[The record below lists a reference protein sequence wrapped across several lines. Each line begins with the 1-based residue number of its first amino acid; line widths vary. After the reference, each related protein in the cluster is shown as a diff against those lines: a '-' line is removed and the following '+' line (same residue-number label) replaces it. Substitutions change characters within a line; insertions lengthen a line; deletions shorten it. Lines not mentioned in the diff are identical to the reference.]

1 MPKSISKTEDSKK
14 LSIDSLREL
23 PKYPHSAIIC
33 GQTGCGKTE
42 FVLDLLESQY
52 AGVFD
57 NIIILCPTIYWNK
70 AYKNRCW
77 IGDVR
82 SPKDKNITIVIPV
95 MPDGTERLQELLRLL
110 FDKLAGKPT
119 LYIIDDC
126 SATKELTKKK
136 RHAVRVGILWKACKS
151 ISVGYFTEIHFCV
164 ERVT

>member
-1 MPKSISKTEDSKK
+1 MPKSISKMEDSKK
-14 LSIDSLREL
+14 LYIDL
-23 PKYPHSAIIC
+23 PKYPHSANIC

-42 FVLDLLESQY
+42 FVLDLLESEY
-52 AGVFD
+52 AGVFE
-57 NIIILCPTIYWNK
+57 NIVILCPTIDWNK

-82 SPKDKNITIVIPV
+82 KPKDKNITIVNPV
-95 MPDGTERLQELLRLL
+95 LPDGTERLQELLRLF

-136 RHAVRVGILWKACKS
+136 EKLSEHSLADMQTNQCGLFHRDIFL
-151 ISVGYFTEIHFCV
+151 F
-164 ERVT
+164 